1 LEKLDKILVE
11 EIQRARTRGVD
22 ITNSKF
28 NVILELRDS
37 AKLQQAIKSNNNNNN
52 NNNNIKSVEE
62 LKKSFVDNQ
71 SSVIAKLNEFQP
83 VENIKPLPFA
93 NAIYT
98 TLTID
103 QIQKIADLAD
113 VKTIRLS
120 RSEHVTC

>member
-37 AKLQQAIKSNNNNNN
+37 AKLQQAIKSNN

>member
-1 LEKLDKILVE
+1 MEKLDKILVE

-37 AKLQQAIKSNNNNNN
+37 AKLQQAIKSNN